1 MESDTKTSIIISL
14 IPKNYHKWIKEIQ
27 GLAVRANVW
36 EYVDPQ
42 GTKQEPT
49 NGECPD
55 VSDYAVPLE
64 STITVRLDQD
74 SAPRIRPVRD
84 YSELTSEQ
92 KDSLKV
98 NIATWELKEKRINKI
113 AKGMQIVDN
122 AIKMS
127 ARSYISSDEMTSS
140 CRDII
145 RMLAA
150 RYKLTK
156 DQIIEQIQDE
166 FQDLKTWP
174 PPTKDKIEEW
184 VIRWENLRGHI
195 VRAGIMGLFGS
206 DVTYTKEFLKA
217 GRKWAPDFCDSWVRE
232 HRAAGREVDFFHTT
246 REYRNEV
253 EMTLKNARIAGQANA
268 AILHG
273 KTHDQADQSGHS
285 LGSGHN
291 HGSGHHCPGHGD
303 EKFKG
308 RKCVCGEVHLFKEC
322 PYIVTSARK
331 PGWTENATAREE
343 LRQKIKKNPRFLIV
357 IKHIIDTNILDGL
370 EDQKDDQTDD
380 GHFHFSGVV
389 TVTKNPLSNSV
400 IYDSGCSQSLTYDK
414 ARFVGEITP
423 ASDWIDISN
432 GPMLAE
438 GYGTMRVNGKLGDKA
453 IRMDFAK
460 TAWVPT
466 TNMTLVSVNKL
477 KKEGYIWD
485 MNQNALIQ
493 QKDGKK
499 VCNIEEHYGLPTIE
513 FNLVSTKKMVVKQE
527 DDGLIKQEG
536 QIVASGGG
544 DEMPVQANCEK
555 DDSVQ
560 ANFEAMSV
568 DFKDKNSS
576 HASMDSV
583 DSNSNWSKGAPNNPI
598 WMDQWMDQKAH
609 LMDTANGLKKRR
621 LRCKKRCKK
630 RRSKNLK
637 NSKNWAQCGEKLGF
651 QH

>member
-1 MESDTKTSIIISL
+1 MESDTKTSTIISL
-14 IPKNYHKWIKEIQ
+14 TPKNYHKWIKEIQ

-64 STITVRLDQD
+64 STITVRPDQD
-74 SAPRIRPVRD
+74 SAPRIRPARD

-127 ARSYISSDEMTSS
+127 ARSYIPSDEMTSS

-174 PPTKDKIEEW
+174 PPIKDKIEEW
-184 VIRWENLRGHI
+184 VIRWKNLRDHI

-206 DVTYTKEFLKA
+206 DATYTKEFLKA

-253 EMTLKNARIAGQANA
+253 EMTLKNARIAGHANA
-268 AILHG
+268 TLQG
-273 KTHDQADQSGHS
+273 KTQDQAESGHCP
-285 LGSGHN
+285 GSGHN
-291 HGSGHHCPGHGD
+291 HGSGHCPGHGD

-322 PYIVTSARK
+322 PYLVTSARK
-331 PGWTENATAREE
+331 PGWTENPTIREE
-343 LRQKIKKNPRFLIV
+343 IRQKIKKNPRYLTAIRQ
-357 IKHIIDTNILDGL
+357 ITDINILDGL
-370 EDQKDDQTDD
+370 DQKDQTAETAETDD
-380 GHFHFSGVV
+380 YHFHFSGVAIM
-389 TVTKNPLSNSV
+389 TTKNPLSNSV
-400 IYDSGCSQSLTYDK
+400 IYDSGCSQPLTYDK

-423 ASDWIDISN
+423 ASEWIDTPN

-438 GYGTMRVNGKLGDKA
+438 GYGTMRVIGKLGDQDKA

-485 MNQNALIQ
+485 MNQNVLIQ

-499 VCNIEEHYGLPTIE
+499 VCNIDEHYGLPTIE
-513 FNLVSTKKMVVKQE
+513 FNPVTKTPHTGK
-527 DDGLIKQEG
+527 
-536 QIVASGGG
+536 IVASGGG

-560 ANFEAMSV
+560 ANFEAVSV
-568 DFKDKNSS
+568 DFDNKISS
-576 HASMDSV
+576 HASVDSV
-583 DSNSNWSKGAPNNPI
+583 DSNSDCSKGAPNDPI

-609 LMDTANGLKKRR
+609 LMKTANGPKKRR
-621 LRCKKRCKK
+621 YRCKKRCKK

-637 NSKNWAQCGEKLGF
+637 NPKNSKNWAQCGEKVGF